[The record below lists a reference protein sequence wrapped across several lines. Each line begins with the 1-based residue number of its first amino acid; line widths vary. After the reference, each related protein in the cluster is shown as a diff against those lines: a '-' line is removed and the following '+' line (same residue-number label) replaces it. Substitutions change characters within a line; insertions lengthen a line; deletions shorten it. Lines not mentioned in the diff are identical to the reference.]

1 MRIAFLRI
9 FLVTIFL
16 VASAEA
22 FQIPPLTGPV
32 MDQAGVIDAA
42 SRTELETFLQ
52 ALNTRGKAQV
62 QVLVVETLDG
72 MPLEEASIKIVDQYK
87 LGTASKDNGA
97 LLLVVTK
104 DRLLRI
110 EVGQGLEGDLTDL
123 ASKRIT
129 SDVIKPFF
137 KAGRYA
143 EGIKAGVFAIASKVD
158 PESSGTNAGPSAVA
172 WSGGEEPKIFKW
184 LFESDN
190 PASIGRKIEMF
201 GFVIFV
207 LLFIISS
214 GFRSAIGGGR
224 GFGRSSSWG
233 GGGGWGGGSSRG
245 GSSWGGGGGGFS
257 GGGASDS
264 W

>member
-1 MRIAFLRI
+1 MLRI
-9 FLVTIFL
+9 FFVTIFW

-32 MDQAGVIDAA
+32 MDQSGVIDTA
-42 SRTELETFLQ
+42 SRAELETFLQ
-52 ALNTRGKAQV
+52 GLNARGKAQV

-87 LGTASKDNGA
+87 LGTADKDNGA

-143 EGIKAGVFAIASKVD
+143 DGIKAGVFAIASKVD
-158 PESSGTNAGPSAVA
+158 PESSGASAVPNA
-172 WSGGEEPKIFKW
+172 VQWSGGEEPKILKW

-190 PASIGRKIEMF
+190 PASMAKKIEMF

-214 GFRSAIGGGR
+214 GFRSAIGRSGYH
-224 GFGRSSSWG
+224 RSSSW